1 MASVLCSLP
10 HHKRKPYQHR
20 RSGAA
25 ALVTLALCVLRAD
38 GLLKPRAEYTAAF
51 DEHVKAYG
59 LSFSSG
65 REFEDQLSAFAA
77 NDDTITAHNAD
88 TDATFTLGHNAF
100 SHLTWAE
107 FAARF
112 HLDTNYGE
120 EAASAW
126 AGAAR
131 VHTAATDSEHSQ
143 EAESVDWV
151 ARGAVT
157 SVKDQGPHG
166 YCGTFGRVA
175 SAEGQYGA
183 RSGFGARN
191 LSVEQLIDCV
201 GWDLDQTA
209 GAFLSTG
216 LMAEEDYPYN
226 LTAYPDAD
234 PPVPGN
240 PCRFDAGR
248 VVPGS
253 VFSNHTAV
261 PVRYGEDAFAAGVY
275 AWGPLQV
282 GVNADVF
289 GERDDDGFVTAAGCA
304 KHDGED
310 IDHSVTLVGYG
321 TDDTKGDFWI
331 IKNSWGTAF
340 ADGGYVYMARGV
352 NCANILEA
360 DAGLYTFGPPE
371 LYYPWA

>member
-10 HHKRKPYQHR
+10 HHKRKPCQHR

-38 GLLKPRAEYTAAF
+38 GLLKPRAEYAAAF

-112 HLDTNYGE
+112 HLDTNYDE

-157 SVKDQGPHG
+157 SVKDQGNCGSCWAFSAAGALEGALAISQNKSVEDWPGLSVQELVSCDTLDNGCGGGGPANAFNWTRQNGGLCALEDFPYESGDGVANVSCYPAAAACASVAGSAPDQG
-166 YCGTFGRVA
+166 YALVDRTDAALA
-175 SAEGQYGA
+175 SAVAQQPV
-183 RSGFGARN
+183 S
-191 LSVEQLIDCV
+191 
-201 GWDLDQTA
+201 A
-209 GAFLSTG
+209 GMMASPL
-216 LMAEEDYPYN
+216 LMLYN
-226 LTAYPDAD
+226 GGVMTRRCG
-234 PPVPGN
+234 PV
-240 PCRFDAGR
+240 
-248 VVPGS
+248 V
-253 VFSNHTAV
+253 NH
-261 PVRYGEDAFAAGVY
+261 GV
-275 AWGPLQV
+275 LV
-282 GVNADVF
+282 
-289 GERDDDGFVTAAGCA
+289 
-304 KHDGED
+304 
-310 IDHSVTLVGYG
+310 VGYG
-321 TDDTKGDFWI
+321 TWRDGTPYWKV
-331 IKNSWGTAF
+331 KNSFGKWWGMNGYLLLERGEEPHRP
-340 ADGGYVYMARGV
+340 GGACGIELMAS
-352 NCANILEA
+352 
-360 DAGLYTFGPPE
+360 
-371 LYYPWA
+371 YPVM